1 MRRTYGWAGT
11 VTDFLHTPMPVWL
24 SALNEHHGGLYAQEP
39 SKSQVDAWVDEYK
52 VTVSTLKN
60 VCVAQPDATKW
71 SIAFEYELPL
81 EGGRRPDLVLLAGE
95 HIIVVEFKQ
104 ATRPEPSAIDQ
115 VDAYARDLA
124 EYHKESHNSEV
135 TPILVLTRANS
146 LTTSGHVTVTDPD
159 GLAALVIAKA
169 GPGQRDLNVWL
180 DSPYEPLPFL
190 IEAARMIFN
199 NEPLPVIRRALSTG
213 IPEAIIELEKLVERG
228 EVEGGRQLGLV
239 SGVPGSGKTLTG
251 LSLVYGASTKLRNST
266 FLSGNGPL
274 VEVLQDALQSKV
286 FVRDLHKFV
295 KQYGL
300 TNKVPSE
307 KVIVFDEAQRMWD
320 SEMVLPKH
328 GVAKS
333 EPDLLITIGER
344 LEKWTVLVGL
354 IGGGQEIY
362 AGEEGGIGLWNSAI
376 ASGTEGWS
384 VTCASS
390 LASSFPNAKV
400 TINDALDLTISL
412 RSQQAGYLH
421 KWVADL
427 LEGDIASAAK
437 ISLDI
442 RSHAFPLYVTRNL
455 QQAKD
460 YVVDRYVD
468 KPNARYGILASS
480 KSERILSSYGIDTS
494 FPATKRL
501 RVAPWYNKGRGE
513 PESGCALTSAV
524 TEFQCQGLEL
534 DFPIVAWADDYKWE
548 SNKWITKASRSK
560 YSIKDPF
567 QLRMNVYRVL
577 LTRGRDGIVVF
588 VPDHQSMDETYHIL
602 LASGM
607 QIL

>member
-1 MRRTYGWAGT
+1 
-11 VTDFLHTPMPVWL
+11 
-24 SALNEHHGGLYAQEP
+24 
-39 SKSQVDAWVDEYK
+39 
-52 VTVSTLKN
+52 
-60 VCVAQPDATKW
+60 
-71 SIAFEYELPL
+71 
-81 EGGRRPDLVLLAGE
+81 
-95 HIIVVEFKQ
+95 
-104 ATRPEPSAIDQ
+104 
-115 VDAYARDLA
+115 
-124 EYHKESHNSEV
+124 
-135 TPILVLTRANS
+135 
-146 LTTSGHVTVTDPD
+146 
-159 GLAALVIAKA
+159 
-169 GPGQRDLNVWL
+169 
-180 DSPYEPLPFL
+180 
-190 IEAARMIFN
+190 
-199 NEPLPVIRRALSTG
+199 
-213 IPEAIIELEKLVERG
+213 
-228 EVEGGRQLGLV
+228 
-239 SGVPGSGKTLTG
+239 
-251 LSLVYGASTKLRNST
+251 
-266 FLSGNGPL
+266 
-274 VEVLQDALQSKV
+274 
-286 FVRDLHKFV
+286 
-295 KQYGL
+295 
-300 TNKVPSE
+300 
-307 KVIVFDEAQRMWD
+307 
-320 SEMVLPKH
+320 MVLPKH

-333 EPDLLITIGER
+333 EPDLLITIAER
-344 LEKWTVLVGL
+344 LEKWTVIVGL

-376 ASGTEGWS
+376 ASGNEGWS

-427 LEGDIASAAK
+427 LDGDIASAAK

-460 YVVDRYVD
+460 YVVDRYMD

-501 RVAPWYNKGRGE
+501 RVAPWYNKGRGD
-513 PESGCALTSAV
+513 PDSGCALTNAV

-534 DFPIVAWADDYKWE
+534 DFPIVAWADDYRWE

-567 QLRMNVYRVL
+567 QLRKNVYRVL
-577 LTRGRDGIVVF
+577 LTRGRDGVVVF
-588 VPDHQSMDETYHIL
+588 VPENESMDETYHIL

>member
-1 MRRTYGWAGT
+1 
-11 VTDFLHTPMPVWL
+11 
-24 SALNEHHGGLYAQEP
+24 
-39 SKSQVDAWVDEYK
+39 
-52 VTVSTLKN
+52 
-60 VCVAQPDATKW
+60 
-71 SIAFEYELPL
+71 
-81 EGGRRPDLVLLAGE
+81 
-95 HIIVVEFKQ
+95 
-104 ATRPEPSAIDQ
+104 
-115 VDAYARDLA
+115 
-124 EYHKESHNSEV
+124 
-135 TPILVLTRANS
+135 
-146 LTTSGHVTVTDPD
+146 
-159 GLAALVIAKA
+159 
-169 GPGQRDLNVWL
+169 
-180 DSPYEPLPFL
+180 
-190 IEAARMIFN
+190 MIFN

-213 IPEAIIELEKLVERG
+213 IPEAIIELEKLVELG
-228 EVEGGRQLGLV
+228 ELEGGRQLGLV

-251 LSLVYGASTKLRNST
+251 LSLVYGASNKLRNST

-333 EPDLLITIGER
+333 EPDLLITIAER

-362 AGEEGGIGLWNSAI
+362 AGEEGGIGLWNNAI
-376 ASGTEGWS
+376 ASGSEGWS

-427 LEGDIASAAK
+427 LDGDVTSAAK

-501 RVAPWYNKGRGE
+501 RIAPWYNKGRGE

-534 DFPIVAWADDYKWE
+534 DLPIVAWADDYKWE
-548 SNKWITKASRSK
+548 SNKWTTKASRSK